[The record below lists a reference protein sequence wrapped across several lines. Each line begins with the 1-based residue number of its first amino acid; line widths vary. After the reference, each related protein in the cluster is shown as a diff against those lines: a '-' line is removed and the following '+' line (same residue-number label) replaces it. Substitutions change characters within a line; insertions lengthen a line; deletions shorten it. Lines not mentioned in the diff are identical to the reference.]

1 MVDMK
6 AGSSLE
12 YEDDWRL
19 FRSVKIRT
27 NYKVNLIDELSHL
40 VFEDEF
46 RGESVRWSYDK
57 LEQAAIISNKLIEG
71 GRYIEFGKTVLQLP
85 SGQLTPPEPIRDKVE
100 GEMQVGDTV
109 YFLASENMLESDT
122 ASAFLLTSD
131 QGMEGL
137 EALDIE
143 PVQYV

>member
-1 MVDMK
+1 MK
-6 AGSSLE
+6 AGSSQQ
-12 YEDDWRL
+12 YEDEWEL
-19 FRSVKIRT
+19 FRSVSVRT
-27 NYKVNLIDELSHL
+27 NYKVNLIDELNHL

-57 LEQAAIISNKLIEG
+57 LEQAAILSNKSIEG
-71 GRYIEFGKTVLQLP
+71 GRYVEFGKSVLQLP
-85 SGQLTPPEPIRDKVE
+85 SGQVTPPEPIRDKVE
-100 GEMQVGDTV
+100 GEMEVGDTV
-109 YFLASENMLESDT
+109 YFLASENMLESET

>member
-1 MVDMK
+1 MK

-12 YEDDWRL
+12 YEDEWRL
-19 FRSVKIRT
+19 FRSVSIRT
-27 NYKVNLIDELSHL
+27 NYKVNLIDELNHL
-40 VFEDEF
+40 VFEDEL
-46 RGESVRWSYDK
+46 RGKSVRWSYDK
-57 LEQAAIISNKLIEG
+57 LEQAAILSNKSIEG
-71 GRYIEFGKTVLQLP
+71 GRYVEFGKSAYQLP
-85 SGQLTPPEPIRDKVE
+85 SGQVTPPEPIREKVE
-100 GEMQVGDTV
+100 GEMEVGDTV

-122 ASAFLLTSD
+122 ASAFLLTSE

>member
-6 AGSSLE
+6 AGSSVE

-71 GRYIEFGKTVLQLP
+71 GRYVEFGKTVLQLP

-100 GEMQVGDTV
+100 GGMQVGDTV

>member
-1 MVDMK
+1 MVDTK

-71 GRYIEFGKTVLQLP
+71 GRYVEFGKTVLQLP

-100 GEMQVGDTV
+100 GGMQVGDTV